1 MSAQFRLRV
10 REQPDTRYWKR
21 RLAYF
26 AATLWVGGG
35 RGEVWMCVG
44 KGGGMGRRFGEEF
57 FGGVKIFV
65 DGGRGCTI

>member
-26 AATLWVGGG
+26 GAPGGVGVGWG
-35 RGEVWMCVG
+35 AVGMCVG